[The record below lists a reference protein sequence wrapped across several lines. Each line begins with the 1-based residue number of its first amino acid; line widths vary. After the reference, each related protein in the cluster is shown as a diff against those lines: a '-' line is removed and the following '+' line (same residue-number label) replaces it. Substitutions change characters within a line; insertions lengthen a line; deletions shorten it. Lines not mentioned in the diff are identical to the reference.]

1 MISYIMLVYTVY
13 DSHTCIY
20 ITARAEVEYYEY
32 NNTLKAY
39 ALVSKTSFPLTALEF
54 GGMFQGVVLSK

>member
-1 MISYIMLVYTVY
+1 MILTHI
-13 DSHTCIY
+13 HTYIY

-39 ALVSKTSFPLTALEF
+39 ALVSQTSFPLTALEF
-54 GGMFQGVVLSK
+54 GGMFQGVVVSK